1 MIIFAGLALSI
12 TAFAT
17 IFWLER
23 SRGAQDVAAGY
34 QAYEGG
40 ALLFAGVDPD
50 GALNQVLVLVSEDE
64 GGFSI
69 YTIPARTIAATESA
83 GFQRLDTVMADSGP
97 GSLADTVAGLLQIP
111 IGRYAVFNDQTLEK
125 AAGKAETINFQAD
138 QPLETAGG
146 EVSLTA
152 GDNLVAPDT
161 ALSWL
166 KASATDAQA
175 GPTIQALFFQGLSQ
189 ALASLPADE
198 MDPLAAELAGTMDS
212 NLGPGELAALIASVV
227 GSGRQPGVW
236 PLPVRYVGGED
247 WYFEPVPDQ
256 VAALVQGS
264 SAGALFDLQIR
275 NGTETTGLVEAAA
288 AKLAPLRY
296 NIAQDPAPS
305 EVNYDHTQIRC
316 GSEALAECR
325 VVHDTLEAGTI
336 IKDESLDKQRIIVII
351 GRDMVPAGEQ

>member
-12 TAFAT
+12 AAFAT

-23 SRGAQDVAAGY
+23 SRGAQDIAVGY

-40 ALLFAGVDPD
+40 AVLLAGVDPE
-50 GALNQVLVLVSEDE
+50 GALNQVLVLAPEDE
-64 GGFSI
+64 GGYSI
-69 YTIPARTIAATESA
+69 YTIPARTIVATSSA
-83 GFQRLDTVMADSGP
+83 GFQRLDAIMADGGP
-97 GSLADTVAGLLQIP
+97 GPLADTVAGLLQIP

-125 AAGKAETINFQAD
+125 AAGKAEIINFRAD

-146 EVSLTA
+146 EIRLAA

-166 KASATDAQA
+166 KASVADPQA
-175 GPTIQALFFQGLSQ
+175 GPTIQALFFRGLSQ
-189 ALASLPADE
+189 ALASVPEEE

-212 NLGPGELAALIASVV
+212 NLGPGELAALIVSVV

-236 PLPVRYVGGED
+236 PLPVRYAGGED

-256 VAALVQGS
+256 VSALVQGS
-264 SAGALFDLQIR
+264 SAGALFDLEVR

-296 NIAQDPAPS
+296 NISQNPAPS

-316 GSEALAECR
+316 GSEALAECK
-325 VVHDTLEAGTI
+325 VVRDTLGAGTI
-336 IKDESLDKQRIIVII
+336 IKDEFLDERRITVII